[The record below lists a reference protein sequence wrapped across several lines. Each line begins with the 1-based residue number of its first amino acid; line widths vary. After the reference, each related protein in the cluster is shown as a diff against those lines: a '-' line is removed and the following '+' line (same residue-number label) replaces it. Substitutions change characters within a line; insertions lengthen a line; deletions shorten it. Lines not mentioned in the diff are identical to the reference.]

1 MITLSAQICISLKL
15 FVIFLLLFLK
25 SDFFFIFDVDKK
37 FFWFNMLLVT
47 VDVLVCLNICSE
59 TFRIVDWFP
68 FQHNYSLSEMRFI
81 RFNIFWFVFFCC
93 FSLFANKLYSTITT
107 NSNRIINTINYGHCW
122 YFEQA
127 KSMCIIFEAVRARP
141 PSKIG

>member
-1 MITLSAQICISLKL
+1 MYFIEVIC
-15 FVIFLLLFLK
+15 
-25 SDFFFIFDVDKK
+25 DFFVVVF
-37 FFWFNMLLVT
+37 
-47 VDVLVCLNICSE
+47 E
-59 TFRIVDWFP
+59 
-68 FQHNYSLSEMRFI
+68 I
-81 RFNIFWFVFFCC
+81 RFFFSFSRWIKNSFGLICCWLPLMCWCVWIFVLKHFELLIDSLVSTQLLSVWDAIHSIQYFLICFFRC